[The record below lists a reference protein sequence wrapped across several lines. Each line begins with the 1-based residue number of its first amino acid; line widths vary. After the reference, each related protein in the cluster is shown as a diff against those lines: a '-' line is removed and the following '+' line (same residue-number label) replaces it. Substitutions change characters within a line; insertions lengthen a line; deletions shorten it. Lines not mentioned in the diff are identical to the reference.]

1 MANNQNQVYQQGSP
15 EARDKIVA
23 TLADSVKNYRLSGQ
37 LQGLKDSFVNVYK
50 WIFGA
55 SERVADSLKNWVEYE
70 LRDVSQA
77 YSQFREQLDIN
88 PFADQSPVFETIQ
101 GHMARSLLLIYG
113 NNEPKARQGFQQGL
127 TTYAQRVQAQKAKD
141 GIQEQLQL
149 LLQQQQALGQQP
161 AGLED
166 LLIQ

>member
-1 MANNQNQVYQQGSP
+1 MANNQNQIYQQGSP
-15 EARDKIVA
+15 EARDKVVA

-37 LQGLKDSFVNVYK
+37 VQELKDSFVKAYRWVL
-50 WIFGA
+50 GS
-55 SERVADSLKNWVEYE
+55 SERVTDYLKNWADYA
-70 LRDVSQA
+70 LRDVTQA
-77 YSQFREQLDIN
+77 DLQFKQQLDIN

-101 GHMARSLLLIYG
+101 SHMAEALLPIYG

-149 LLQQQQALGQQP
+149 LQQQRQALEGQP
-161 AGLED
+161 GLED